1 MFLLFCFIFSLSW
14 EGIGGGRVPREKER
28 TLRLAFKLLF
38 SPSFAS
44 FRNKLR
50 LSPISLYF
58 LFPFASHPRSFFLFL
73 SAFLASVFSGFSN
86 PLFRVV
92 EGRRRS
98 CPSPPRS
105 TAVKQ
110 TRKPRNRSPKASTA
124 RRHRRRRNE
133 GERARWRP
141 ENQGL
146 RVVTPELRAVSLER
160 LIKS

>member
-1 MFLLFCFIFSLSW
+1 MQSTLSIFCKRALRPPKHQGPPGRELASPPPKHQSSLGK
-14 EGIGGGRVPREKER
+14 ELGGRVPREKER
-28 TLRLAFKLLF
+28 ILHLAFKLLF

-110 TRKPRNRSPKASTA
+110 TRKPRNRSSKASTA

-133 GERARWRP
+133 GERAR
-141 ENQGL
+141 
-146 RVVTPELRAVSLER
+146 
-160 LIKS
+160 